1 MNEMKQWLLLFCSLF
16 FIMKA
21 MAIPLY
27 DPTHPTSA
35 ALQAEG
41 DSYGITVSS
50 ILFSNKRHI
59 AVVNGKYVKEGDMIQ
74 GLKIIKIH
82 PDSVVFQSDKKEFFV
97 PVHTSVKHKLINKVT
112 PHDQT

>member
-1 MNEMKQWLLLFCSLF
+1 MNEMKQWLLLLFSLF
-16 FIMKA
+16 FVMKV

-35 ALQAEG
+35 VLHEG
-41 DSYGITVSS
+41 GDLYGITVSS

-74 GLKIIKIH
+74 GLKVIKIH
-82 PDSVVFQSDKKEFFV
+82 SNSVVFQSDKKEFFV

>member
-1 MNEMKQWLLLFCSLF
+1 MKQWLLLFCSLF

-82 PDSVVFQSDKKEFFV
+82 SDSVVFQSDKKEFFV

>member
-1 MNEMKQWLLLFCSLF
+1 
-16 FIMKA
+16 MKA

-82 PDSVVFQSDKKEFFV
+82 SDSVVFQSDKKEFFV